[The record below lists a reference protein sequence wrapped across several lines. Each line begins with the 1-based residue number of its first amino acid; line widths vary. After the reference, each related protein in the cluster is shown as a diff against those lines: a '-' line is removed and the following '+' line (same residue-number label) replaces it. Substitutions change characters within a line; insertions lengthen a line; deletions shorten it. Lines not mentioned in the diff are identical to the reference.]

1 LQAQVFSSI
10 GGNREVDGHFFILK
24 RVPQELIPLFA
35 LSVLVYVYAKVTCK
49 IEFSRI
55 YHRSNTL
62 LFLFIALSASLPI
75 MISPKQSG
83 YYVLCSY
90 PFLALFFSSLL
101 SDRIKVIASHLLHV
115 RRIKLLRVTSIVV
128 IVLSLGMMIYNFK
141 KFYRDQEKIE
151 LVDEVSQLVGNEK
164 KLSIDWNLQSDYSL
178 KCYFYKRHYIS
189 AYTPNY
195 TWVHTHL
202 LLTTEPMTDKTLV
215 RTYHIDKRRV
225 YLYSH

>member
-1 LQAQVFSSI
+1 
-10 GGNREVDGHFFILK
+10 
-24 RVPQELIPLFA
+24 
-35 LSVLVYVYAKVTCK
+35 
-49 IEFSRI
+49 
-55 YHRSNTL
+55 
-62 LFLFIALSASLPI
+62 

-101 SDRIKVIASHLLHV
+101 SERVNVIASHLLQA
-115 RRIKLLRVTSIVV
+115 RRIKLLLITSYVV
-128 IVLSLGMMIYNFK
+128 IVFSLGMMIYNFK
-141 KFYRDQEKIE
+141 SFYRDQEKIE

-202 LLTTEPMTDKTLV
+202 LLTTEPMTDKKLV
-215 RTYHIDKRRV
+215 RTYLIDNRRV